1 MNLNQSFPNKLVF
14 RHISLLAIAVVIT
27 LATTLAQTVTV
38 YSKSDQYAVPCGF
51 PLAFVEIDQS
61 HLDPPYPWPAKCRFV
76 GATYHFEY
84 FLLDAVFFYSLLLGS
99 IGAVA
104 FARTKVRSDSLTFH
118 DSWHDALAKASKLA
132 GILLACGVLLI
143 AIVIA
148 IIVFSDPP
156 VVGTE
161 SVQRS
166 DVLIAPVEARQ

>member
-1 MNLNQSFPNKLVF
+1 MNINPSFPNKVIF
-14 RHISLLAIAVVIT
+14 RHISLLAIAVIIT
-27 LATTLAQTVTV
+27 LPATLPQTVMV

-61 HLDPPYPWPAKCRFV
+61 HLDPPYPWPAKCSFV

-84 FLLDAVFFYSLLLGS
+84 FLLDAAFFYLLLLGI

-104 FARTKVRSDSLTFH
+104 FARIKARGDSSAFH
-118 DSWHDALAKASKLA
+118 DSWQETLAKASRLV

-156 VVGTE
+156 VVRTE